1 MMKDAKYFMLG
12 LAVFLSLTVLPVFA
26 GSQTQAGERNSRLVV
41 SFYSIC
47 CGIDNMAK
55 EKLDRFVNSY
65 EKTKGKQ
72 ITKATGR
79 WGKEGEIDYCFKL
92 SELLPREQKRFIS
105 KVRLLLRKSK
115 LVHISENASCKSER

>member
-1 MMKDAKYFMLG
+1 MKDTKYFILG
-12 LAVFLSLTVLPVFA
+12 LAIFLSLTVLPVFA
-26 GSQTQAGERNSRLVV
+26 GSRTQAVEQKSRLVV

-47 CGIDNMAK
+47 CGIDHQARA
-55 EKLDRFVNSY
+55 KLDRFINSY
-65 EKTKGKQ
+65 EKTKGKR
-72 ITKATGR
+72 IAKATIH

-115 LVHISENASCKSER
+115 LVHINENASCKSER